1 MPSTSKTTT
10 LYSNSGNAY
19 YLTAS
24 FTETGTNTA
33 NNTSDISCTA
43 TLSPTN
49 TYWSTSYSSTLAI
62 YWHDNRQNTDV
73 YLNSISFA
81 GINSGETKSV
91 TGTTTVYH
99 RDDGALSGYAYAVF
113 TKGSTTSS
121 YAPNSGSV
129 ATDLTALTNI
139 DRYPMI
145 TSAPDFS
152 DEDNPTVTFTTNVG
166 FTDYITEIAIKH
178 NWDDDPLANYRQV
191 VVSNGS
197 YTFNLT
203 NEERNALRNETSNSN
218 TMTVIFSLRT
228 TVGNDV
234 YFSTITRTLS
244 IVNADPEISSL
255 TVTETNQDVIDVLGS
270 DTSNSIIPGVSS
282 LHAVVVPIANKG
294 ASISRVTLVRGG
306 TVTADTTSPY
316 EFDFSPGAS
325 QSIIVIDSRGNT
337 TGVTI
342 NKTVLPYIPVSFV
355 NFTFER
361 DNPTSSDIILNLE
374 ANYIQ
379 QTYNQ
384 TPNVPIVKWKL
395 DDGTFNT
402 IPSTE
407 YTIDTTNNKLT
418 INDYELTNTLVYTSK
433 GNFTIS
439 IEDLFTSA
447 VDTQYVLKG
456 IPTFDYGEHDL
467 KVNGD
472 LYIADTDGENAI
484 NVFDEINNSRGK
496 ILWENQ
502 NPTGYFTAQS
512 ITLNSDDYDM
522 YEIIYYNWTNANF
535 SLSSKALKGDNICLQ
550 STILV
555 NNTGYLGT
563 RYVSYTSDTSLSID
577 DCYSI
582 IQANIPS
589 TQVVN
594 DWCVPVCVVGYKI
607 I

>member
-1 MPSTSKTTT
+1 MPSASKTTT

-43 TLSPTN
+43 TLSPSN
-49 TYWSTSYSSTLAI
+49 AYWGTSYSSTLAI

-73 YLNSISFA
+73 YLNSISFS

-113 TKGSTTSS
+113 TKGSTTSA

-129 ATDLTALTNI
+129 ATDWTGLTNI
-139 DRYPMI
+139 DRYPLI
-145 TSAPDFS
+145 TSAPNFS
-152 DEDNPTVTFTTNVG
+152 DEDNPTITYTTNVG
-166 FTDYITEIAIKH
+166 FASYVTEICIKLIETG
-178 NWDDDPLANYRQV
+178 DPIIDYRQV
-191 VVSNGS
+191 NVANGS
-197 YTFNLT
+197 YTFEFT
-203 NEERNALRNETSNSN
+203 EAERNILRNATPNSN
-218 TMTVIFSLRT
+218 TITVYILLRT
-228 TVGNDV
+228 MSSGIK
-234 YFSTITRTLS
+234 YFSTVTRTLS

-270 DTSNSIIPGVSS
+270 ATSNSIIPGVSS

-306 TVTADTTSPY
+306 NVTSDTTSPY

-325 QSIIVIDSRGNT
+325 QTIIVTDSRGNS
-337 TGVTI
+337 TGATI

-395 DDGTFNT
+395 DDGAFNT

-418 INDYELTNTLVYTSK
+418 ISNYELTNTLVYTSK

-472 LYIADTDGENAI
+472 LFVADINGENAYKVYDNFSYSTTETVI
-484 NVFDEINNSRGK
+484 GTWIDGKPIYRKVLEFNNV
-496 ILWENQ
+496 
-502 NPTGYFTAQS
+502 PTGVTQRNHGISNFDKLINYS
-512 ITLNSDDYDM
+512 GY
-522 YEIIYYNWTNANF
+522 YYNSTWGYIPIPAVT
-535 SLSSKALKGDNICLQ
+535 SDNI
-550 STILV
+550 
-555 NNTGYLGT
+555 TGYGIGVADFKSTTFWFNIGNLRSST
-563 RYVSYTSDTSLSID
+563 NEIKLIVEYTKTTD
-577 DCYSI
+577 
-582 IQANIPS
+582 
-589 TQVVN
+589 
-594 DWCVPVCVVGYKI
+594 
-607 I
+607 

>member
-1 MPSTSKTTT
+1 MAILLTTSYQKIGTISLDYGEIRFYGRYYEQNQANNYTNFQLKTTYYT
-10 LYSNSGNAY
+10 NQNYLSFSSATAY
-19 YLTAS
+19 ID
-24 FTETGTNTA
+24 GTRKDYGYT
-33 NNTSDISCTA
+33 T
-43 TLSPTN
+43 
-49 TYWSTSYSSTLAI
+49 I
-62 YWHDNRQNTDV
+62 YR
-73 YLNSISFA
+73 
-81 GINSGETKSV
+81 GET
-91 TGTTTVYH
+91 TLMEEARTQYH
-99 RDDGALSGYAYAVF
+99 NEDG
-113 TKGSTTSS
+113 SS
-121 YAPNSGSV
+121 PIRNVGASWSATFGGGGSV
-129 ATDLTALTNI
+129 YVDVTFPKI

-191 VVSNGS
+191 NVANGS

-203 NEERNALRNETSNSN
+203 NEERTAIRNETPNSN

-228 TVGNDV
+228 SVGSNV

-270 DTSNSIIPGVSS
+270 ATSNSIISGVSS

-294 ASISRVTLVRGG
+294 ASIARVTLVRGG
-306 TVTADTTSPY
+306 TVTSDTTSPY

-325 QSIIVIDSRGNT
+325 QTIIVTDSRGNSA
-337 TGVTI
+337 GVTI

-395 DDGTFNT
+395 DDGAFNT

-407 YTIDTTNNKLT
+407 YIIDTTNHKL
-418 INDYELTNTLVYTSK
+418 IISDYELTNLLDYRNK

-472 LYIADTDGENAI
+472 LFIADTNGENAV
-484 NVFDEINNSRGK
+484 NVKDLHIIDLETNGSAVPSGRIIDGHIEYVKRIQTTISSSTNKSVATGLTAGTHEITDLKGYITNNSATGIKVKDGFYYGADNSFMIHVINGTNIQVITGRDTGWIAANDVC
-496 ILWENQ
+496 ILEVYYIN
-502 NPTGYFTAQS
+502 
-512 ITLNSDDYDM
+512 LND
-522 YEIIYYNWTNANF
+522 
-535 SLSSKALKGDNICLQ
+535 
-550 STILV
+550 
-555 NNTGYLGT
+555 
-563 RYVSYTSDTSLSID
+563 
-577 DCYSI
+577 
-582 IQANIPS
+582 
-589 TQVVN
+589 
-594 DWCVPVCVVGYKI
+594 
-607 I
+607 